1 MTEKR
6 ETSHDAYITKKEEKI
21 NKMKCMKK
29 EKDKIE
35 NIKELYSQNNVN
47 ISTGAAVLT
56 NNDGLPKELVSIFPI
71 SQPTHN
77 VQSSREILY
86 EVKKRLRSL
95 HNVLRT
101 YQDISRSSERQK
113 SIDKINEIDAF
124 TSIEKTSENKIDINC
139 NGKGKFSE
147 ENLPRIQCSVVSSSE
162 YFEFDCSEESSSS
175 LTEYL
180 PNISKAYQYS
190 NDVVLQNEDITK
202 TTLFNSRKKISE
214 IVSGKICYVSSPESL
229 EDQNIQLQNK
239 VSSIKN
245 FTTKKCRDIFDEEQ
259 CQENVITSQ
268 KSGQSK
274 ISNDSDREDKSTT
287 LLLQEALHFKKA
299 LLTRIQSKKE
309 CPIDSIKE
317 NNIKD
322 ELLPELNNNNFPS
335 TIIDIKME
343 EPITNDSHEKI
354 NQCYI
359 YLEMKQRRDL
369 FPEYLQK
376 INAFAHHENKRNI
389 ENQNHTSETSSQYF
403 SITDLTIPN
412 SKVENNVSM
421 KPPVYEK
428 VISIVIPVR
437 LERQSKID
445 INEKLIQT
453 KTVLGN
459 IETCVNPQKNFRIN
473 VDNIDNNVAD
483 KHSSTMLKLED
494 HILEHIKNIR
504 DYIDTFLQSQNR
516 AISKACK
523 VLQYQS
529 KRDILRCLNETS
541 HIVLHNRLSASSNC
555 NSTDHVVNSLN
566 SSNLLINA
574 EPNCKQQISIKNNTL
589 KCYSDICLR
598 RNSEMFMPI
607 TPIKDKFSNKNNTQH
622 LATIELKRK
631 EADLS
636 RPATLKYYYKNR
648 SKSTE
653 NLDLEKYI
661 MTDIK
666 NNKINKKKN
675 S

>member
-1 MTEKR
+1 
-6 ETSHDAYITKKEEKI
+6 
-21 NKMKCMKK
+21 MKCIKK
-29 EKDKIE
+29 KKDKIE

-47 ISTGAAVLT
+47 ISTGATVLT
-56 NNDGLPKELVSIFPI
+56 NNDALPKEFVSIFPI

-77 VQSSREILY
+77 VQSSQEILC

-124 TSIEKTSENKIDINC
+124 TSIEKTGENKIDINC
-139 NGKGKFSE
+139 NSKGKFSE
-147 ENLPRIQCSVVSSSE
+147 ENLSQIQCSVVSSSE
-162 YFEFDCSEESSSS
+162 YFEFDSTEDSSSS
-175 LTEYL
+175 LVEYS

-190 NDVVLQNEDITK
+190 NDVILQNEDITK
-202 TTLFNSRKKISE
+202 TTLFNPRKKISE
-214 IVSGKICYVSSPESL
+214 IVSAKICYVSSPESL
-229 EDQNIQLQNK
+229 ENQNIQIQNK
-239 VSSIKN
+239 ASSIKN

-259 CQENVITSQ
+259 CQENVITSH

-299 LLTRIQSKKE
+299 LLTRVQSKKE

-317 NNIKD
+317 NKD

-335 TIIDIKME
+335 IIIDIKME

-354 NQCYI
+354 NQYYI
-359 YLEMKQRRDL
+359 YLEMKQRCDL

-376 INAFAHHENKRNI
+376 INAFAHHESKRNI

-403 SITDLTIPN
+403 SITDLTIRN
-412 SKVENNVSM
+412 SKIGNNVSM

-437 LERQSKID
+437 LECQSEID

-459 IETCVNPQKNFRIN
+459 IKTCVNPQKNFRIN
-473 VDNIDNNVAD
+473 VDNIDNNVTD
-483 KHSSTMLKLED
+483 KHSSTIKFED
-494 HILEHIKNIR
+494 HILEHVKNIR

-529 KRDILRCLNETS
+529 KRNILQCLNETS
-541 HIVLHNRLSASSNC
+541 HIILHNRLSASSNC
-555 NSTDHVVNSLN
+555 NNTDHVVNSLN

-574 EPNCKQQISIKNNTL
+574 EPNYKQQISIKNNTL
-589 KCYSDICLR
+589 KCHSDICLR
-598 RNSEMFMPI
+598 RNPEMFMPL
-607 TPIKDKFSNKNNTQH
+607 IKDKFSNKNNTQH
-622 LATIELKRK
+622 LTAIELKRK
-631 EADLS
+631 EDLS

-648 SKSTE
+648 SKSTD

-661 MTDIK
+661 MPDIK
-666 NNKINKKKN
+666 NGKINKKKN